1 MSCEEALEFIRKIQN
16 AEMIDA
22 EAEKDLRDLGF
33 TIPIAVS
40 IVRQIND
47 YVAYHTSMGA
57 DPDIWNTNNEESG
70 PNEDPD
76 PLGNQRGGRRS
87 RKGKKQRRRTR
98 RRN

>member
-1 MSCEEALEFIRKIQN
+1 
-16 AEMIDA
+16 MIDA

-47 YVAYHTSMGA
+47 YVAYHTSKA
-57 DPDIWNTNNEESG
+57 ANS
-70 PNEDPD
+70 EDPG
-76 PLGNQRGGRRS
+76 PTGNEGGGRRS